1 MLVRF
6 RLVYLS
12 VPKLWNQTIDAHRAS
27 VRDAILDATVALAA
41 DNGLLSVSMSRVA
54 AKAGIS
60 RATLY
65 KYFPD
70 VESILLAQHDRQV
83 AGELEQLHAIRDT
96 GGDPGHQ
103 LEQVLRI
110 HATMVHRHHGSAIAP
125 ATHRTGAHQHQEK
138 FLQGILREAADSGA
152 IRTDMPLAELTRF
165 CLHALSAAAQANS
178 SAAVERLV
186 QLTLDSLKAKSTNA
200 GSLSAQSGRP
210 TGR

>member
-1 MLVRF
+1 
-6 RLVYLS
+6 
-12 VPKLWNQTIDAHRAS
+12 

-41 DNGLLSVSMSRVA
+41 HHGLLSVNMSQVA

-83 AGELEQLHAIRDT
+83 AGELEQLHAIRDA

-103 LEQVLRI
+103 LVQVLRI
-110 HATMVHRHHGSAIAP
+110 HATTVQRHHGSAIAP
-125 ATHRTGAHQHQEK
+125 AAHRTGAHQHQEE
-138 FLQGILREAADSGA
+138 FLQDILRQAADSGA
-152 IRTDMPLAELTRF
+152 IRSDIPPVELTRF
-165 CLHALSAAAQANS
+165 CLHALSAAAQAAS

-186 QLTLDSLKAKSTNA
+186 QLTIDSLKASTTCSSWARSNH
-200 GSLSAQSGRP
+200 
-210 TGR
+210 